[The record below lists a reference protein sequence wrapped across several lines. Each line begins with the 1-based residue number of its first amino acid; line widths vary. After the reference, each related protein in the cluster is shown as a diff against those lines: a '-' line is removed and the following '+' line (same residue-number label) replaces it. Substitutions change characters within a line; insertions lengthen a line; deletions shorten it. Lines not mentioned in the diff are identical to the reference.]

1 MQDHNIVFLWK
12 EHYKAQA
19 NWDFKSFLKIK
30 NRSKIWGTWLKIWGS
45 QSTNWDFL
53 SLEKSRNETK
63 IWGNGPKI
71 WGNW

>member
-12 EHYKAQA
+12 EHYKAQG
-19 NWDFKSFLKIK
+19 NWDFKSFK